1 MKIGFW
7 SLLFLVPFVF
17 PIAFG
22 AEDDPRARQEQW
34 ARQHTTEPRII
45 EVANPHTVPLEE
57 FSKLRLNTLPHPEVY
72 HLYLRDHEGSTCRLV
87 KDARSQTMRLVRLY
101 GTVGIEAPNY
111 VTRGHPSS
119 MLPKET
125 LVNPLSTSFKGSRS
139 YPSVASTSYPTGVR
153 TYYVT
158 INGKKIELDRG
169 HGVPHADTLQH
180 VGVIS
185 TKDSENYVPQ
195 NVKYN
200 SPIRRDLEAD
210 LSDKRLSYKE
220 ICIYHN
226 NFMYDVT
233 ARVKKK
239 DVNYNIPVPEGF
251 LFLTFAESGEI
262 QDVYY
267 FPNFIDY
274 EALKAHQPNYKHF
287 PALYRL
293 PNLSQLFLVPE
304 VTIGLVEEHQEKV
317 DLAQSL
323 ANKILL
329 FAPTFFSQFS
339 EEQMPPKA
347 RVALL
352 TTLLE
357 WNIESA
363 ATLEFLT
370 FAHQLQLAQFYL
382 TSRRN
387 YWELDDRYEAEK
399 KLSMSQF
406 LGDKEVSPTAQQLV
420 KFLNTHLDFL
430 GLQAQLQGIVNR
442 FEEVYRNASFHWEM
456 PEFYPEITTL
466 RAKNDETHQYN
477 LAMISPTDIPKIKG
491 LIGGA
496 VNHSLP
502 RAQYVLSIVDSRA
515 RQIPSSVMEKLGMMR
530 LYHDNEGLCNT
541 ENHLFWE
548 RAILEQVRS
557 GIGVT
562 LLDRRRVADYYSY
575 RKKGNEKAFWLQQ
588 FVSFVQANPT
598 LENFIQIADWCA
610 DRRAAFLQDLE
621 EQVDPNAAARMLAL
635 QIYKALNHFCPS
647 LYRER
652 CEGPIHSL
660 QESFGFYQKDHLGI
674 VKTNILSPICL
685 APLLDGATTGS
696 MLKQLSY
703 LLLKSIYPTNIE
715 KLYAQIP
722 QEEFEKVLAKKSAD
736 FKHEAALHHKL
747 GLRNEAQNAAEA
759 CFKLAKNSFEFKE
772 AALIFLDMGM
782 KELAQTA
789 ANQSLKSAQQYQD
802 FIYAIEAFHK
812 LGNEELKQK
821 AKYFC
826 FQSIGEKDYDFVSAA
841 VEFYKLGLHDLA
853 KEAASLNYQRAKTSR
868 DLNFAVHI
876 FEQHGV
882 RDLAI
887 EAANYCFKIAKD
899 EADILCAQK
908 NFMYLKLPFPPK

>member
-17 PIAFG
+17 STAFG
-22 AEDDPRARQEQW
+22 AEDDPRTRQEQW
-34 ARQHTTEPRII
+34 ARQHTAEPRII
-45 EVANPHTVPLEE
+45 EVANPHTIPLEE

-111 VTRGHPSS
+111 VTRGQPAT

-125 LVNPLSTSFKGSRS
+125 LVNPLPTSFKGSRS

-158 INGKKIELDRG
+158 INGKRIELDRG

-180 VGVIS
+180 AGKIS

-210 LSDKRLSYKE
+210 LSNKRLSYKE

-239 DVNYNIPVPEGF
+239 DKNYNIPIPEGF
-251 LFLTFAESGEI
+251 LFLTFAEGGEI

-274 EALKAHQPNYKHF
+274 EELKAHQPDYKHF

-304 VTIGLVEEHQEKV
+304 VTLGLVEEHQEKV
-317 DLAQSL
+317 DLAQRL

-329 FAPTFFSQFS
+329 FAPTFFDHLTEQ
-339 EEQMPPKA
+339 QMPPKA

-420 KFLNTHLDFL
+420 KFLDSHLNFL
-430 GLQAQLQGIVNR
+430 GLQAHLQGLVNR
-442 FEEVYRNASFHWEM
+442 FEEVYRNASFHWKT

-466 RAKNDETHQYN
+466 TAKNDNTHQYN
-477 LAMISPTDIPKIKG
+477 LAMIALTDISKIKR

-496 VNHSLP
+496 SNHSLP
-502 RAQYVLSIVDSRA
+502 RAQYVLSMIDARA
-515 RQIPSSVMEKLGMMR
+515 RQTPSIVMEKLGMMR
-530 LYHDNEGLCNT
+530 LYHDNEGLGVT
-541 ENHLFWE
+541 ERHIFWE

-557 GIGVT
+557 GVGIT

-575 RKKGNEKAFWLQQ
+575 RKKANEKAFWLQQ
-588 FVSFVQANPT
+588 FVSYVQANPT

-621 EQVDPNAAARMLAL
+621 EQVDPNAATRMLAL
-635 QIYKALNHFCPS
+635 QIYKALNYFSPS

-652 CEGPIHSL
+652 CAGPIHSL
-660 QESFGFYQKDHLGI
+660 QESLGFYQSDPLGI
-674 VKTNILSPICL
+674 VKTNILSPVCL
-685 APLLDGATTGS
+685 DPLLDGGATGS

-703 LLLKSIYPTNIE
+703 LLLKAVYPTNIE

-722 QEEFEKVLAKKSAD
+722 QEEFEEALAKKSTD
-736 FKHEAALHHKL
+736 FKHEAALYHKL
-747 GLRNEAQNAAEA
+747 GLRNEAQKAAEDS
-759 CFKLAKNSFEFKE
+759 FRLAKNSFEFKE

-782 KELAQTA
+782 KDLALAA
-789 ANQSLKSAQQYQD
+789 ANQSLKSAQQYKD

-812 LGNEELKQK
+812 LRNEELKQK
-821 AKYFC
+821 SKYLC
-826 FQSIGEKDYDFVSAA
+826 FQSIGEKDYDFVCVA

-853 KEAASLNYQRAKTSR
+853 NEAASLNYQRAKTSS

-882 RDLAI
+882 RELAI

-899 EADILCAQK
+899 ETDVLCAQK
-908 NFMYLKLPFPPK
+908 NFMYLKLPFPTK